1 MASDDRMGYMAV
13 VAVSCGMALVA
24 LQLHKR
30 LTSEFMK
37 KVELSIGGKRP
48 KKKVRFADDVVEPAR
63 RNTVGGRPSVHA

>member
-37 KVELSIGGKRP
+37 KVELSIGMHHFFLRIALGS
-48 KKKVRFADDVVEPAR
+48 AL
-63 RNTVGGRPSVHA
+63 SVFHFRIL

>member
-37 KVELSIGGKRP
+37 KVELSIGMHHHFFLYMALGSG
-48 KKKVRFADDVVEPAR
+48 
-63 RNTVGGRPSVHA
+63 T

>member
-13 VAVSCGMALVA
+13 VAVSCGMALVS

-48 KKKVRFADDVVEPAR
+48 KKKVRFADGRGRASHRQTRRKTERAR
-63 RNTVGGRPSVHA
+63 A